1 MILTILGVTAMTG
14 VLGYTQKEKLTLS
27 EGKKIARIA
36 NNAGLNLMEDGQK
49 QTIQLLRKKKH
60 TWGVE
65 YCYRIPLGRSFK
77 DYEAKKHVFEDGLN
91 NRKSLWEFS
100 VKDLL
105 GIWSNLRTGKI
116 EMKDISREISK
127 LKGKHRR
134 KEISLSYDGTLL
146 VKVYNEPTKEVVEFN
161 DDLLSECKGWNVPM
175 GEAREGKIFHD
186 FDKLQHMIVAGTQR
200 YGKSVFLKN
209 IITTLIHTQSDNV
222 RFYLLDLKG
231 GLAMNRFINC
241 KQVVGVASNVEE
253 SVAMLQALE
262 RDMKSRQVEYKR
274 KGYEDITEA
283 GARYRDFIVVDEAAE
298 LAPDKSEDKAKKQ
311 ECERILSEIA
321 RMGGGLGYRLV
332 FATQYPVGDIL
343 PRQIKQNSV
352 SKMCFLLDTEAASR
366 VVLDEAGAESLP
378 LGIKGRGI
386 YKTDR
391 KITVQTPFITNDFI
405 EKKIGPHIIIKA
417 RKEHEDAKQTTGT
430 DREDT
435 LVIEAAGLPNNV
447 TDRNV
452 TPFRRPKKRT

>member
-1 MILTILGVTAMTG
+1 MILTILGVTVMTG
-14 VLGYTQKEKLTLS
+14 VLGFTQKEKLTLS

-91 NRKSLWEFS
+91 NRKSLLEFS
-100 VKDLL
+100 AKDLL
-105 GIWSNLRTGKI
+105 EIWGKLRTGQI
-116 EMKDISREISK
+116 QVKDIGREIGK
-127 LKGKHRR
+127 LKGKHKR

-146 VKVYNEPTKEVVEFN
+146 VKVYNEPTKELVEFN
-161 DDLLSECKGWNVPM
+161 DDLLSECIGWTVPM
-175 GEAREGKIFHD
+175 GEAREGEIFHD
-186 FDKLQHMIVAGTQR
+186 FDKLPMMIVAGTTR

-209 IITTLIHTQSDNV
+209 IITTLIHNQSDYV
-222 RFYLLDLKG
+222 RLHLLDLKG
-231 GLAMNRFINC
+231 GLAFSRFANC
-241 KQVVGVASNVEE
+241 KQVVRVASNVDE
-253 SVAMLQALE
+253 SLEALQAIE
-262 RDMKSRQVEYKR
+262 KEMKQRLIEYQL
-274 KGYEDITEA
+274 KGFEDITES
-283 GARYRDFIVVDEAAE
+283 GTRTRDFIVLDEAAE
-298 LAPDKSEDKAKKQ
+298 LAPDKTDDKAKKQ
-311 ECERILSEIA
+311 ECERILCEIA
-321 RMGGGLGYRLV
+321 RIGGGIGYRMV

-343 PRQIKQNSV
+343 PRQIKQNAV
-352 SKMCFLLDTEAASR
+352 AKMCFLLDTETASR

-405 EKKIGPHIIIKA
+405 QEKIRPHIVIKA
-417 RKEHEDAKQTTGT
+417 RKDVQDAKQTTGT
-430 DREDT
+430 DREDS
-435 LVIEAAGLPNNV
+435 LVIEDAGLPNNV
-447 TDRNV
+447 TDRRV
-452 TPFRRPKKRT
+452 TPFRRRT